1 MIYKEVDG
9 NKDWLQRAMRYAM
22 IAYSTRKRFTR
33 CGGVR
38 SDKTGANGD
47 ANGTASS
54 LTPGAPRSNG
64 KR

>member
-9 NKDWLQRAMRYAM
+9 NKDWLQRAMRCAM
-22 IAYSTRKRFTR
+22 TVYSTRKRSIS

-38 SDKTGANGD
+38 SDKTGTNGD

-54 LTPGAPRSNG
+54 LTPGVPYSNG
-64 KR
+64 KK